1 MSDDIDLSGDILR
14 MTLEDAAE
22 AHAALAAEVREH
34 NILYHQ
40 KDAPRISD
48 ADYDALR
55 RRLVAIEDRFPELAT
70 ADSPSAEVG
79 AAPDAAF
86 GPVTH
91 AVPMLSLDNAFSD
104 GDVAEFAGRIRRHL
118 KLTEDVPITYT
129 AEPKIDGLSLSLTY
143 RDRKL
148 VTAATRGDGTT
159 GENVTANALTI
170 ADIPDTLPGDAP
182 DEIEIRGE
190 VYMRHDEFA
199 ALNARMRA
207 AGGEKAR
214 VFANPRNAA
223 AGSLRQ
229 LNPEVTKSR
238 PLHFF
243 AYAWGALSAPVADTQ
258 HGMLDRFRAWGF
270 PVNDRTTLCH
280 SVAELLDVY
289 RGLEADRARLGYDI
303 DGVVY
308 KVDDLGLQRDLGF
321 IARAPRWAIAHK
333 FPAERATTVLNDIEI
348 QVGRTGALTPVAK
361 LEPVTVG
368 GVVVSN
374 ATLHNEDEIARKD
387 VRIGDTVIVQRA
399 GDVIPQVV
407 AAVPERR
414 PEGAE
419 PFVFPHFCPVCGSH
433 AVREV
438 NERTG
443 HVDAVRRCTGG
454 LICAAQARERL
465 KHFVSRRAFDIEG
478 LGEKQIEAFYEDGL
492 LRTPADIFTL
502 AARDRASMKK
512 ISAREGWGPTSA
524 RNLFR
529 AIEARRRISLS
540 RFLHALGIRHVGE
553 ATAKALARGFGSLAR
568 LEEIA
573 LKATDRTDPAWAL
586 LTAVDGVGEVVGE
599 AVVDFFDE
607 PHNREIL
614 AALVAE
620 VTVEEETAPAAVAD
634 SPVAGQTI
642 VFTGTLVRMTR
653 DEAKAMADALGAKAS
668 ESVSRKT
675 HLVVAGP
682 GAGSKLKKATELG
695 IPVIDED
702 AWFALV
708 GGAGKAD
715 ALAAGEGAEPVAQTP
730 AAEPPEDAGGAA

>member
-1 MSDDIDLSGDILR
+1 MSDDIDPSGAYDR

-22 AHAALAAEVREH
+22 VHAQLSAAVREN

-48 ADYDALR
+48 AEFDALR
-55 RRLVAIEDRFPELAT
+55 RRLLAIEDRFPELAT
-70 ADSPSAEVG
+70 ADSTSAEVG

-91 AVPMLSLDNAFSD
+91 AVPMLSLDNAFAD
-104 GDVAEFAGRIRRHL
+104 LDVAEFASRVRKFL
-118 KLTEDVPITYT
+118 KLDDEAPITYT
-129 AEPKIDGLSLSLTY
+129 AEPKIDGLSLSITY

-148 VTAATRGDGTT
+148 VVAATRGDGAT
-159 GENVTANALTI
+159 GENVTANARTI
-170 ADIPDTLPGDAP
+170 ADSPETLPEDAP

-207 AGGEKAR
+207 AGGENAR

-229 LNPEVTKSR
+229 LNPEITRSR

-258 HGMLDRFRAWGF
+258 WGMLEKFRAWGF
-270 PVNDRTTLCH
+270 PVNDRTTLCQ
-280 SVAELLDVY
+280 SVADLLAVY
-289 RGLEADRARLGYDI
+289 RGLEADRALLGYDI

-308 KVDDLGLQRDLGF
+308 KVNDLALQAELGF

-333 FPAERATTVLNDIEI
+333 FPAERATTVLKDIEI

-419 PFVFPHFCPVCGSH
+419 PFVFPTLCPVCGSH

-465 KHFVSRRAFDIEG
+465 KHFVSRLAFDIEG
-478 LGEKQIEAFYEDGL
+478 MGEKQIEMFYEDGTI
-492 LRTPADIFTL
+492 RTPADIFTL
-502 AARDRASMKK
+502 AERDRAAVKK
-512 ISAREGWGPTSA
+512 LKDRDGWGPTSA

-540 RFLHALGIRHVGE
+540 RFLFALGIRHVGE
-553 ATAKALARGFGSLAR
+553 AIAKALARGFGSLER
-568 LEEIA
+568 VEEIA
-573 LKATDRTDPAWAL
+573 RKAVDRTDPAWAL
-586 LTAVDGVGEVVGE
+586 LTAVEGIGAVVGE

-607 PHNREIL
+607 PHNREIV
-614 AALVAE
+614 AALLTH
-620 VTVEEETAPAAVAD
+620 VTVEEETAPPAVAD
-634 SPVAGQTI
+634 SPVAGKTV

-653 DEAKAMADALGAKAS
+653 DEAKAMAEALGAKAV

-702 AWFALV
+702 GWFALIGGTADGDGAD
-708 GGAGKAD
+708 GGAGEPNTAD
-715 ALAAGEGAEPVAQTP
+715 
-730 AAEPPEDAGGAA
+730 

>member
-1 MSDDIDLSGDILR
+1 MSDDIDPSGAIAR
-14 MTLEDAAE
+14 MTLEEAAD
-22 AHAALAAEVREH
+22 AHAQLAAEIRDH
-34 NILYHQ
+34 NRHYYIE
-40 KDAPRISD
+40 DAPTISD
-48 ADYDALR
+48 ADYDRLR
-55 RRLVAIEDRFPELAT
+55 RQLLAIEERFPELAT
-70 ADSPSAEVG
+70 AGSPSVEVG

-104 GDVAEFAGRIRRHL
+104 LDVAEFAGRVRRHL
-118 KLTEDVPITYT
+118 KFAEDVPITYT
-129 AEPKIDGLSLSLTY
+129 AEPKIDGLSLSITY
-143 RDRKL
+143 RDRRL

-170 ADIPDTLPGDAP
+170 ADIPGTLPADAP
-182 DEIEIRGE
+182 DLIEVRGE

-207 AGGEKAR
+207 AGGEAAR

-243 AYAWGALSAPVADTQ
+243 AYAWGALSAPVAETQ
-258 HGMLDRFRAWGF
+258 HGMLEKFRAWGF

-280 SVAELLDVY
+280 SVEELLAVY
-289 RGLEADRARLGYDI
+289 RGIEADRALLGYDI

-308 KVDDLGLQRDLGF
+308 KVDDLALQTELDF
-321 IARAPRWAIAHK
+321 KAQAPRWAIAHK
-333 FPAERATTVLNDIEI
+333 FPAERATTVLRDIEI

-374 ATLHNEDEIARKD
+374 ATLHNEDEIVRKD

-407 AAVPERR
+407 GVVPERR
-414 PEGAE
+414 PDDAV
-419 PFVFPHFCPVCGSH
+419 PFAFPHLCPVCGSH

-443 HVDAVRRCTGG
+443 HMDAVRRCTGG
-454 LICAAQARERL
+454 LVCAAQARERL
-465 KHFVSRRAFDIEG
+465 KHFVSRHAFDIEG

-492 LRTPADIFTL
+492 IRTPADIFTL

-512 ISAREGWGPTSA
+512 ISARDGWGPTSA

-540 RFLHALGIRHVGE
+540 RFLYALGIRHVGE

-568 LEEIA
+568 VEEVA

-586 LTAVDGVGEVVGE
+586 LTSVEGVGEVVGE

-607 PHNREIL
+607 PHNREIV
-614 AALVAE
+614 AALVTE
-620 VTVEEETAPAAVAD
+620 VIVEEETAPPAVAD
-634 SPVAGQTI
+634 SPVAGKTI

-653 DEAKAMADALGAKAS
+653 DEARAMAESLGAKAS

-702 AWFALV
+702 GWFDLV
-708 GGAGKAD
+708 SGVAPAGG
-715 ALAAGEGAEPVAQTP
+715 
-730 AAEPPEDAGGAA
+730 EDAPDPA